1 MKQIEIQLKNWRD
14 LRNIKTFP
22 TTIKEDMLK
31 EVEEVR
37 LAIKNNDIENQVEE
51 LADVAIFAFNGLGLL
66 NANHKPTRMSVVP
79 TLNNLESC
87 INNIKIE
94 MPVQMINILNIIITM
109 CDELVTAKRYDFEK
123 VLNQKILT
131 INSRLQDPKQKKDWI
146 KNGASGKWEK
156 MKNQPK
162 ETLYI
167 ANYGKCK
174 LQLQNYTKTKIN

>member
-14 LRNIKTFP
+14 SRSIKTFP

-66 NANHKPTRMSVVP
+66 SISHKPTRMSVVP
-79 TLNNLESC
+79 TLNNLESY

-94 MPVQMINILNIIITM
+94 MPVQMVNILNIIITM
-109 CDELVTAKRYDFEK
+109 CDELVTAKKYDFKK
-123 VLNQKILT
+123 VVLEKILLL
-131 INSRLQDPKQKKDWI
+131 NSRRQSIDQEKYWKAHGV
-146 KNGASGKWEK
+146 NGKWEK
-156 MKNQPK
+156 DPFQDKD
-162 ETLYI
+162 TLYKM
-167 ANYGKCK
+167 NFSRCK
-174 LQLQNYTKTKIN
+174 LK

>member
-14 LRNIKTFP
+14 SRNIKTFP

-66 NANHKPTRMSVVP
+66 NANHKPTRMSIVP
-79 TLNNLESC
+79 TLNNLESY
-87 INNIKIE
+87 IKNIRLE
-94 MPVQMINILNIIITM
+94 MPVQMINMLNIIITM
-109 CDELVTAKRYDFEK
+109 CDELVTAKKYDFKK
-123 VLNQKILT
+123 VLNEKILT

-146 KNGASGKWEK
+146 KNGASEKWQKYEHQDK
-156 MKNQPK
+156 T
-162 ETLYI
+162 TLYI
-167 ANYGKCK
+167 PNYGKCK
-174 LQLQNYTKTKIN
+174 L

>member
-1 MKQIEIQLKNWRD
+1 MKQIEIQLKNWRES
-14 LRNIKTFP
+14 RNIKTFP

-66 NANHKPTRMSVVP
+66 NINHKPTRMSIVP
-79 TLNNLESC
+79 TLNNLESY
-87 INNIKIE
+87 INNISLK
-94 MPVQMINILNIIITM
+94 MPVQMVNILNIIITM
-109 CDELVTAKRYDFEK
+109 CDELVTAKRYDFKKVVLEK
-123 VLNQKILT
+123 INLL
-131 INSRLQDPKQKKDWI
+131 NSRLQDPQQKQDWI
-146 KNGASGKWEK
+146 KNGATGKWQK
-156 MKNQPK
+156 MRNQPK

-174 LQLQNYTKTKIN
+174 L

>member
-14 LRNIKTFP
+14 SRNIKTFP

-37 LAIKNNDIENQVEE
+37 SAIKNNDIENQVEE

-66 NANHKPTRMSVVP
+66 NINHKPTRMSIVP
-79 TLNNLESC
+79 TLNNLESY

-94 MPVQMINILNIIITM
+94 RIVQTVNILNIIITM
-109 CDELVTAKRYDFEK
+109 CEELVTAKRYDFKK
-123 VLNQKILT
+123 VLNEKILT
-131 INSRLQDPKQKKDWI
+131 INSRLQDPQQKQNWL
-146 KNGASGKWEK
+146 KNGANSKWQK
-156 MKNQPK
+156 MRNQPK

-167 ANYGKCK
+167 ANFGKCR
-174 LQLQNYTKTKIN
+174 I

>member
-14 LRNIKTFP
+14 SKNIKTFP

-66 NANHKPTRMSVVP
+66 SISHKPTRMSVVP
-79 TLNNLESC
+79 TLNNLESY

-94 MPVQMINILNIIITM
+94 MPVQMVNILNIIITM
-109 CDELVTAKRYDFEK
+109 CDELVTAKKYDFKKVVLEK
-123 VLNQKILT
+123 ILLLNSRRQCPNQKKHWELH
-131 INSRLQDPKQKKDWI
+131 
-146 KNGASGKWEK
+146 GASGRWEK
-156 MKNQPK
+156 DPHQNK
-162 ETLYI
+162 ETLYVG
-167 ANYGKCK
+167 NYGKCK
-174 LQLQNYTKTKIN
+174 V

>member
-1 MKQIEIQLKNWRD
+1 MKEIEQLLKEWRD
-14 LRNIKTFP
+14 SRNIKTFP
-22 TTIKEDMLK
+22 ITIKDDILK

-37 LAIKNNDIENQVEE
+37 LAIKNNDIENYVEE

-66 NANHKPTRMSVVP
+66 SISHKPTRMSIVP
-79 TLNNLESC
+79 TLNNLESY

-109 CDELVTAKRYDFEK
+109 CDELVTAKKYDFKK
-123 VLNQKILT
+123 VLNEKILT

-146 KNGASGKWEK
+146 KNGVSGKWEK

-167 ANYGKCK
+167 PNYGKCK
-174 LQLQNYTKTKIN
+174 L